1 MKRYNHKDYP
11 MDMEEDENGYWVT
24 YDDVAHLYQES
35 ELWEEMY
42 KTSVSRI
49 DSLSDD
55 YNQSRATLSTQV
67 TDLEI
72 SYNESLLKIDQFYQD
87 EIKLYKFLS
96 VVSIGI
102 TLIVLSLSLFHTQQ
116 LI

>member
-24 YDDVAHLYQES
+24 YDDCAELYKNLS
-35 ELWEEMY
+35 EELHSTTN
-42 KTSVSRI
+42 KRI
-49 DSLSDD
+49 DELSSD
-55 YNQSRATLSTQV
+55 YNQSRATLLTQV
-67 TDLEI
+67 ADLEI
-72 SYNESLLKIDQFYQD
+72 SYNESLLKIDQIYQD
-87 EIKLYKFLS
+87 EIKLHKFLS